1 MDLQKL
7 GLGIAPIAERL
18 SMLGLAV
25 DGVEESDSDA
35 VLDLD
40 ITTNRPDCLN
50 HLGVAREL
58 SALFRLELKQPDYS
72 APAFEALDAID
83 FPASVSVED
92 PELCPRY
99 AARVISG
106 IAVSESPPWLRE
118 RLEVLGHRPINNIV
132 DATNFVLLHVGHPL
146 HAFDYEKLEGR
157 RIVVRTPR
165 PGESIRTLDGQIREL
180 NSGMLAIC
188 DARRPVALAGIMGGE
203 ESEIS
208 VASKTILLESAYFSP
223 ASIRGTAK
231 ALGMRTEASYRFER
245 GADPE
250 MPVQAL
256 NLASRLICQ
265 LAGGRCV
272 SPVIDEHP
280 LPRRPVD
287 LQLRFERIRR
297 ILGMDMD
304 RVEVEAILGHL
315 GFPVQTRQEEILV
328 VTVPSFRVDVG
339 IEDDLVEEVGRHVGY
354 DRIPSAYPPASL
366 PGRQDSTLSHQQAIC
381 SVLNGL
387 GFYEAIQYAFS
398 QPERE
403 QPFRTGPDDSPPI
416 ANPLSETDTHLRTT
430 LIPGL
435 LESVRRNLHHGTKDV
450 RLFEIGKVYRR
461 IGNPLE
467 RVAEEPRL
475 GLVATGQFHHSY
487 WDSARMDFHFFHFKG
502 VLEALFSR
510 LKMQVDFARCEM
522 PFLHPGASAL
532 VYAGK
537 EALGSVGELHPQLQD
552 RLKCPSPVFL
562 AEISLS
568 NVFGRRLPEPVYR
581 PLVRFPSI
589 DRDFSFVIDKDIEF
603 SKIRSAVQTL
613 KIEDLQD
620 LRVIDIYQGSHLP
633 PEKIS
638 LTVRLTFANPE
649 RTLTQQE
656 VSDSAGRVVDELRRE
671 FGVEQRS

>member
-1 MDLQKL
+1 
-7 GLGIAPIAERL
+7 
-18 SMLGLAV
+18 
-25 DGVEESDSDA
+25 
-35 VLDLD
+35 
-40 ITTNRPDCLN
+40 
-50 HLGVAREL
+50 
-58 SALFRLELKQPDYS
+58 
-72 APAFEALDAID
+72 
-83 FPASVSVED
+83 
-92 PELCPRY
+92 
-99 AARVISG
+99 
-106 IAVSESPPWLRE
+106 
-118 RLEVLGHRPINNIV
+118 
-132 DATNFVLLHVGHPL
+132 
-146 HAFDYEKLEGR
+146 
-157 RIVVRTPR
+157 
-165 PGESIRTLDGQIREL
+165 
-180 NSGMLAIC
+180 
-188 DARRPVALAGIMGGE
+188 MGGE

-208 VASKTILLESAYFSP
+208 EASKTILLESAYFSP

-280 LPRRPVD
+280 RPRRPVE

-297 ILGMDMD
+297 ILGMDVD
-304 RVEVEAILGHL
+304 RVDVEAILGHL
-315 GFPVQTRQEEILV
+315 GFLVQTKQEESLV
-328 VTVPSFRVDVG
+328 VAVPSFRVDVG

-366 PGRQDSTLSHQQAIC
+366 PGRQDPTLSHQQAIC
-381 SVLNGL
+381 AVLNGL

-403 QPFRTGPDDSPPI
+403 QPFRTGTEDSPPI

-450 RLFEIGKVYRR
+450 RLFEIGKVYRG

-467 RVAEEPRL
+467 GVAEEPRL
-475 GLVATGQFHHSY
+475 GLVATGQFHQSY

-510 LKMQVDFARCEM
+510 LKMQVDFARCEL

-532 VYAGK
+532 VKAGK

-568 NVFGRRLPEPVYR
+568 NVFARRLPEPVYR

-589 DRDFSFVIDKDIEF
+589 DRDFSFVIDKDFEF

>member
-1 MDLQKL
+1 MDLQEP
-7 GLGIAPIAERL
+7 GLENSRLAKRL

-25 DGVEESDSDA
+25 DGVAESDSDA
-35 VLDLD
+35 VFDLD
-40 ITTNRPDCLN
+40 VTTNRPDCLN

-58 SALFRLELKQPDYS
+58 SAWLRLKLKQPDFS

-83 FPASVSVED
+83 FPASVTVEA

-118 RLEVLGHRPINNIV
+118 RLERLGHRPINNIV
-132 DATNFVLLHVGHPL
+132 DATNFALLHVGHPL

-157 RIVVRTPR
+157 RIVVRTAR
-165 PGESIRTLDGQIREL
+165 PGESIRTLDGQMRRLSSE
-180 NSGMLAIC
+180 MLAIC
-188 DARRPVALAGIMGGE
+188 DAGRPVALAGIMGGE

-208 VASKTILLESAYFSP
+208 TVSRTILLESAYFSP
-223 ASIRGTAK
+223 ASIRRTAK

-256 NLASRLICQ
+256 NLASRLICE

-280 LPRRPVD
+280 LPRRPSE
-287 LQLRFERIRR
+287 LELRFERIRR
-297 ILGMDMD
+297 ILGMDVGRED
-304 RVEVEAILGHL
+304 VEAILGHL
-315 GFPVQTRQEEILV
+315 GFGIQSKQEKNLV
-328 VTVPSFRVDVG
+328 VAVPSYRVDVG

-354 DRIPSAYPPASL
+354 DRIPSAYPQASR
-366 PGRQDSTLSHQQAIC
+366 PGRPEPTMRHQQAIC
-381 SVLNGL
+381 AVLTGL
-387 GFYEAIQYAFS
+387 GFYEAIQVAFT
-398 QPERE
+398 QPDRE
-403 QPFRTGPDDSPPI
+403 QSFRTGTDDSPPI

-435 LESVRRNLHHGTKDV
+435 LEAVRRNLHHGTKDV

-461 IGNPLE
+461 IGDPLE
-467 RVAEEPRL
+467 GVAEENRL
-475 GLVATGQFHHSY
+475 GVVATGQFHHSY
-487 WDSARMDFHFFHFKG
+487 WDSAKTDFHFFHFKG
-502 VLEALFSR
+502 VLEALFAR
-510 LKMQVDFARCEM
+510 LKMQVDFARCEL
-522 PFLHPGASAL
+522 PFLHPGASARL
-532 VYAGK
+532 TGGK
-537 EALGSVGELHPQLQD
+537 EALGSVGELHPLLQEQ
-552 RLKCPSPVFL
+552 LKCPSPVFL

-568 NVFGRRLPEPVYR
+568 SVFARRLAEPAYR
-581 PLVRFPSI
+581 PLDRFPSI
-589 DRDFSFVIDKDIEF
+589 DRDFSFVIDKNIEF

-656 VSDSAGRVVDELRRE
+656 VSDGAGRVVEELRRE